1 MQSRETLRG
10 VVSLLRS
17 EADELQTRLL
27 TATTPEHGSARSAEE
42 LRFRANSL
50 VSRTSQA
57 YLAACKGAGYV
68 QGHPAERA
76 VREAMFFQVWS
87 CPQAVVNSTLNDLT
101 CRD

>member
-1 MQSRETLRG
+1 MTE
-10 VVSLLRS
+10 
-17 EADELQTRLL
+17 
-27 TATTPEHGSARSAEE
+27 GSAANTAET

-50 VSRTSQA
+50 VSRASQA

-87 CPQAVVNSTLNDLT
+87 CPQAVVNSTLSELA